1 MNRNYY
7 VRNLFLIV
15 AFATSQLIVL
25 FAYRFLQISTFD
37 TFFPAQNC
45 PTIFEK
51 EIALNESIA
60 KEGIAMDAENEK
72 SLNDTFNAENEIDES
87 IIFIDE
93 LPENKVYYELDY
105 TKSHP
110 FENECRF
117 PVLSHNDDEITKYV
131 GHYREIDC
139 SKRNKQAP
147 LVNQYR
153 NGEILIGRP
162 HRSPIN
168 DFVCFYAEISGALA
182 PRKTKVNIGKMK
194 RLPLER
200 RIFIQHDQYIIKCF
214 SKNEE
219 VYHNVFAWISEK
231 PQLTPPSTNLP
242 NKYSISLLIID
253 STSRNQ
259 FFRHMPL
266 TLKFMKEKDFQIL
279 YGYTKIGDN
288 SAINLLGIL
297 AGMVYAKDGR
307 GFKDLV
313 EKDSDFDFIKFNKDF
328 GQLPDTIISKA
339 NGSAC
344 NSGQNIIPK
353 WINLWEQFETK
364 YSNHCH
370 FSFNFF
376 TGLTHASA
384 NNLELYDIPVSDAL
398 ARMEFKGIL
407 DNTFLL
413 IMGDHG
419 QRIASSYIEDI

>member
-37 TFFPAQNC
+37 TFFSAQNC

-139 SKRNKQAP
+139 SKRDKQAP

-162 HRSPIN
+162 HRSPVN
-168 DFVCFYAEISGALA
+168 DFKCFYAEISGALA

-200 RIFIQHDQYIIKCF
+200 RIFIQYDKYIIKCF

-313 EKDSDFDFIKFNKDF
+313 EKDSDFDFIKLNKDF

-339 NGSAC
+339 NGRVA
-344 NSGQNIIPK
+344 
-353 WINLWEQFETK
+353 
-364 YSNHCH
+364 
-370 FSFNFF
+370 
-376 TGLTHASA
+376 
-384 NNLELYDIPVSDAL
+384 D
-398 ARMEFKGIL
+398 
-407 DNTFLL
+407 DNYL
-413 IMGDHG
+413 G
-419 QRIASSYIEDI
+419 R